1 MTTLADLRS
10 GLGTNLATI
19 SGLRVSE
26 DLPEQINPPMAVVG
40 LQSIEYDQ
48 SFQRGLVV
56 YRFQIPLLAARA
68 SDRRAQITLD
78 NFMSTTGSSSV
89 KVAVESDKTLG
100 GAAFDVRVTE
110 MGSIG
115 TIELDSNMYLAAEF
129 VVEVYAD

>member
-78 NFMSTTGSSSV
+78 NFMSTSGSSSV

>member
-1 MTTLADLRS
+1 MTTLAELRS
-10 GLGTNLATI
+10 GLGANLGTV

-40 LQSIEYDQ
+40 LQTIEYDQ
-48 SFQRGLVV
+48 SFQKGLVL
-56 YRFQIPLLAARA
+56 YRFQIPVLAARA

-78 NFMSTTGSSSV
+78 NFISTTGAQSL
-89 KVAVESDKTLG
+89 KNAIESDKTLG

-115 TIELDSNMYLAAEF
+115 TIELDSNIYLAAEF

>member
-115 TIELDSNMYLAAEF
+115 TIELESNMYLAAEF